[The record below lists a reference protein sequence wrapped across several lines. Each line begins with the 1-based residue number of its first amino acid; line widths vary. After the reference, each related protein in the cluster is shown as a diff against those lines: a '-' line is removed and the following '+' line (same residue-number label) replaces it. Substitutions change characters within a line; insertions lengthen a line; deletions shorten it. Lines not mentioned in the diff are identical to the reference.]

1 MEDVNV
7 SNANKHVIVWAVLK
21 TLSPSLSAKV
31 PTWTAYNAVLTSAPV
46 TTTVS
51 MLPIINGSPTL
62 WENLYTAM
70 KEAEKIRKHNYQH
83 GKTIISFD
91 LQLYIK
97 LLCFNRDLISKT
109 VLYLEWESYMLF
121 SVLWKL
127 LESWSMKSI
136 KYSTKQLCLLCQ
148 IIWYW
153 SFNINCYLLNA
164 IFFFNLN
171 TDGMDRVD
179 RVSVANFI
187 LKLYSSDISYMH
199 ASFACFY

>member
-70 KEAEKIRKHNYQH
+70 KEAEKIRKHIYQD

-97 LLCFNRDLISKT
+97 AIMLQQRPDVQSGFVFRMGELHVVFCALKVIGKLIDGSDLDQIFD
-109 VLYLEWESYMLF
+109 EESMF
-121 SVLWKL
+121 SLPD
-127 LESWSMKSI
+127 
-136 KYSTKQLCLLCQ
+136 
-148 IIWYW
+148 
-153 SFNINCYLLNA
+153 
-164 IFFFNLN
+164 NL
-171 TDGMDRVD
+171 
-179 RVSVANFI
+179 I
-187 LKLYSSDISYMH
+187 LK
-199 ASFACFY
+199 F

>member
-70 KEAEKIRKHNYQH
+70 KEAEKIRKHIYQD
-83 GKTIISFD
+83 GKTIISFY

-97 LLCFNRDLISKT
+97 AIMLQQRTDIQNGFVFRMGELHVVFCALKVIGKLIDGSG
-109 VLYLEWESYMLF
+109 LDQIFDEAGMSSLPNNLILEF
-121 SVLWKL
+121 
-127 LESWSMKSI
+127 
-136 KYSTKQLCLLCQ
+136 
-148 IIWYW
+148 
-153 SFNINCYLLNA
+153 
-164 IFFFNLN
+164 
-171 TDGMDRVD
+171 
-179 RVSVANFI
+179 
-187 LKLYSSDISYMH
+187 
-199 ASFACFY
+199 